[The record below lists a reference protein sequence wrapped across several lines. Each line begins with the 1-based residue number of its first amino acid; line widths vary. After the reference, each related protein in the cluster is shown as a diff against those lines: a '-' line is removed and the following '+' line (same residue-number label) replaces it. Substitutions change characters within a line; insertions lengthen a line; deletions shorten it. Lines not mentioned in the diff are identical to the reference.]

1 MPVRAWDAGAQNVAL
16 GIMYLLLFVF
26 MISLGITQSN
36 WRWNFQTIFGL
47 VFLAAFFIH
56 GYLVLYIDSNIGL
69 GLVSWNR
76 SITSKMAGEWQ
87 SRGLEWNRLTTKVGR
102 PIC

>member
-1 MPVRAWDAGAQNVAL
+1 MAVRAWDAGAQNVAL

-47 VFLAAFFIH
+47 VFF
-56 GYLVLYIDSNIGL
+56 GGVLYTWIL
-69 GLVSWNR
+69 GFIYRFKQRVR
-76 SITSKMAGEWQ
+76 TS
-87 SRGLEWNRLTTKVGR
+87 
-102 PIC
+102 